1 MPEKHPSGAG
11 PTALRTYTIGAQAPI
26 PCTIWQA
33 ARATSAA
40 PTFFKSVRFG
50 VPPSAW
56 VDAGLGFNNPA
67 RLVLGEAAKIW
78 RDENDY
84 FDRNRIGCLISLGT
98 GFPTVARLETG
109 RLQNEILSRVGI
121 PADAIE
127 VMQSIITN
135 TEPVANQLRDDLRDE
150 VYFRFNV
157 EQGLQAVEL
166 FDYEDLEIVRV
177 DTTNYLLQREK
188 DVDRCTRSMAKLPLR
203 DTTSESEGLIDFP
216 ILPDAPR
223 DEPLKRELRDNGM
236 SVSTTHTSS
245 RDLTLKKI
253 VL

>member
-1 MPEKHPSGAG
+1 MPEKNPSGAG

-56 VDAGLGFNNPA
+56 VDAGFGFNNPA
-67 RLVLGEAAKIW
+67 RLVLNEAAKIW

-84 FDRNRIGCLISLGT
+84 FDRNRIGCLVSLGT

-109 RLQNEILSRVGI
+109 RLQNEIPSRLGI
-121 PADAIE
+121 PVDVIKA
-127 VMQSIITN
+127 MQSTITN
-135 TEPVANQLRDDLRDE
+135 TEPVANELRDDLTDE

-166 FDYEDLEIVRV
+166 FDYEKLEIVKV

-188 DVDRCTRSMAKLPLR
+188 DVERCTRSMAKLPLR
-203 DTTSESEGLIDFP
+203 DTTSEVEGLTDFP
-216 ILPDAPR
+216 ILPDAPQ
-223 DEPLKRELRDNGM
+223 DEPLRRELRDNGM
-236 SVSTTHTSS
+236 SVSTAHASF
-245 RDLTLKKI
+245 RDLTSVQIIL
-253 VL
+253 